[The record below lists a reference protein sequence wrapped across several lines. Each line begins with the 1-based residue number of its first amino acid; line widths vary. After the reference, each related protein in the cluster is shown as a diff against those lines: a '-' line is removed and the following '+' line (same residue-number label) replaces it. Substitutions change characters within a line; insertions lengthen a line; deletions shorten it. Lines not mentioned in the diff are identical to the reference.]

1 MSIIKYIIRSKKKY
15 WNQGSNPF
23 NEIQGWNPF
32 HKVKASKP
40 FMKSISNPF
49 YKTKVR
55 VLLIKSSLF
64 FSFNLAKL
72 WNLILKLRFKPN
84 SWSQSS
90 NPVLEAKVRTTFE
103 RRRSLNIFLR
113 VYGHAPHGRKVKRPG
128 VKRPESCVGE
138 ARHLAVDGKH
148 RPDGDS
154 CLGSYYYFPFLWA
167 VLEGK
172 GKGHFLEARSLKYRR
187 KKR

>member
-90 NPVLEAKVRTTFE
+90 NPVLEAKVLEAQSSNNVRATSVPE
-103 RRRSLNIFLR
+103 YFLE
-113 VYGHAPHGRKVKRPG
+113 G
-128 VKRPESCVGE
+128 
-138 ARHLAVDGKH
+138 
-148 RPDGDS
+148 
-154 CLGSYYYFPFLWA
+154 LWA
-167 VLEGK
+167 RSAREKSKKTWGK
-172 GKGHFLEARSLKYRR
+172 TGRELRWRSQTFSSWWETQTRWRFVFGQLLLLSFFVSGFGG
-187 KKR
+187 